1 MKVLY
6 CDCFSGIS
14 GDMLL
19 GAVIDTGFPVELL
32 EEELAKLNLPT
43 FEGLEVREVMKRTLR
58 ASTIKFRVAS
68 NIKSSHRSLSEIE
81 IIIRQS
87 RLSAQVKDTTIKVFT
102 NLAQAEAKVHGI
114 GIDAVHFHEVGG
126 DDAILDIVGAVGVL
140 EALQIE
146 RVYSSPLPF
155 GTGIV
160 DTHHGLLPLPAPATL
175 ELIRACAAPT
185 VPAPGEGE
193 LVTPTGAAILNTLAT
208 FKQPSFRV
216 EKVGIGAGE
225 KDFAWPNIL
234 RIVIGDM
241 EEAASL
247 VLLETNIDDMNPEIY
262 GYLFERLFAANA
274 LDVFLTPIIMKKNRP
289 ATKISV
295 LAQTSSEPVLIDLL
309 MRETSTLGI
318 RRTPVERYEAA
329 RTHSSVKTEWGNVK
343 VKIKML
349 NEGEYNQVTPE
360 FEDCLTLAR
369 STGVPLVKIYSQA
382 AALANQQFLFR
393 DSKIG

>member
-1 MKVLY
+1 
-6 CDCFSGIS
+6 
-14 GDMLL
+14 MLL

-68 NIKSSHRSLSEIE
+68 NINSSHRSLSEIE
-81 IIIRQS
+81 TIIRQS
-87 RLSAQVKDTTIKVFT
+87 RLSAQVKDTSIKVFT

-160 DTHHGLLPLPAPATL
+160 DTHHGLLPVPAPATL

-329 RTHSSVKTEWGNVK
+329 RTHSSVKTEWGTVK

-349 NEGEYNQVTPE
+349 NDGEYAQATPE

>member
-1 MKVLY
+1 LKVLY